1 MLFRSNAVKP
11 DILKLMKKA
20 GCWQIGFGI
29 ESGDQNVLD
38 FAHKRITLEQMEEA
52 VRWTKEAGMETKG
65 FFILG
70 FPLETEE
77 SIMNTI
83 NFSKRIMLDD
93 ISVNLMTPFPGS
105 EIYNI
110 ADKYGKFNKDWS
122 KMNMLQ
128 SVFIP
133 NGLSEDKL
141 SYYNKKMLKEFY
153 LRPRIIKNYAL
164 RMVEN
169 PRNAGNFLK
178 GFFAFLKTV
187 AAKNN

>member
-1 MLFRSNAVKP
+1 
-11 DILKLMKKA
+11 
-20 GCWQIGFGI
+20 
-29 ESGDQNVLD
+29 
-38 FAHKRITLEQMEEA
+38 
-52 VRWTKEAGMETKG
+52 
-65 FFILG
+65 
-70 FPLETEE
+70 
-77 SIMNTI
+77 
-83 NFSKRIMLDD
+83 MLDD

-105 EIYNI
+105 EIYNM

-153 LRPRIIKNYAL
+153 LRPRIIKNYAF

-178 GFFAFLKTV
+178 GLSAFLKTV
-187 AAKNN
+187 VQR